1 MRDFNNQQVC
11 TCRCNAP
18 VPAELKSVDLCVS
31 HFTFS
36 VERTRDEMHRQPALR
51 QATVERQ
58 AEVATYM
65 GKCALLL
72 ARVASNLLRLRFVG
86 RLGVSRSGLG
96 LIVCFARCP

>member
-1 MRDFNNQQVC
+1 
-11 TCRCNAP
+11 

-36 VERTRDEMHRQPALR
+36 VERTRDEMHRQLALR

-72 ARVASNLLRLRFVG
+72 APRSQQPVLRLRFVG
-86 RLGVSRSGLG
+86 RRGVSRSGRG
-96 LIVCFARCP
+96 LTVPFARCSGV